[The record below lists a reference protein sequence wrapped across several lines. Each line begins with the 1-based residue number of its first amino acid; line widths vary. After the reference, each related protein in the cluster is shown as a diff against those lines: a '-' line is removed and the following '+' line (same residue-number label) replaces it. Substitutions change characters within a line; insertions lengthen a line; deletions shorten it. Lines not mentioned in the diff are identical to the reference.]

1 MRLQTR
7 DETTES
13 DGIRG
18 DDSLRMPTH
27 ERAGSL
33 ATSQAEARRLQT
45 EGHAGWEL
53 GQRNSVPLVEAQAI
67 IGKWPEPPRKVGEK
81 LLEHYGAP
89 NEVTPTKLFWYRV
102 GPWARMELTADQVL
116 HNFPTPHTD
125 YLTQYV
131 DYPVPANKASE
142 LVAFD
147 GSVIVDRTAGQIG
160 ARCDHEAYN
169 TLTINLAV
177 EIIEGRRSV
186 EDARRFYG
194 ETANAFVL
202 GRDAPYAEGLLFT
215 PPTAETADPDESIIA
230 SGMVHQLKEK
240 IKDAFGAGETPT

>member
-7 DETTES
+7 ETTES

-67 IGKWPEPPRKVGEK
+67 IGKWPEPPRKVGEE

-89 NEVTPTKLFWYRV
+89 NEVTPTRLFWYRV
-102 GPWARMELTADQVL
+102 GPWARMGLTADRVL

-131 DYPVPANKASE
+131 DCPVPANKAS
-142 LVAFD
+142 D
-147 GSVIVDRTAGQIG
+147 Q
-160 ARCDHEAYN
+160 
-169 TLTINLAV
+169 
-177 EIIEGRRSV
+177 
-186 EDARRFYG
+186 
-194 ETANAFVL
+194 
-202 GRDAPYAEGLLFT
+202 
-215 PPTAETADPDESIIA
+215 
-230 SGMVHQLKEK
+230 
-240 IKDAFGAGETPT
+240 

>member
-1 MRLQTR
+1 MGSKDDNLNL
-7 DETTES
+7 TTGE
-13 DGIRG
+13 
-18 DDSLRMPTH
+18 RMS
-27 ERAGSL
+27 SL
-33 ATSQAEARRLQT
+33 ATSQASARGLQL
-45 EGHAGWEL
+45 EGSAGSEL
-53 GQRNSVPLVEAQAI
+53 GQRHSVPLEQAQAI
-67 IGKWPEPPRKVGEK
+67 VEQWPAAPKKVAAT
-81 LLEHYGAP
+81 LLERYGPP
-89 NEVTPTKLFWYRV
+89 NEATPTKLFWYRI
-102 GPWARMELTADQVL
+102 GPWSRIELTADEVL

-169 TLTINLAV
+169 TLTLNLAV

-194 ETANAFVL
+194 ETAAAFVL
-202 GRDAPYAEGLLFT
+202 GRPAPYAEKLLVQ
-215 PPTAETADPDESIIA
+215 PPAGETADPDEAIIGKHMA
-230 SGMVHQLKEK
+230 HQTLEKLK
-240 IKDAFGAGETPT
+240 DVVGAGRLPE